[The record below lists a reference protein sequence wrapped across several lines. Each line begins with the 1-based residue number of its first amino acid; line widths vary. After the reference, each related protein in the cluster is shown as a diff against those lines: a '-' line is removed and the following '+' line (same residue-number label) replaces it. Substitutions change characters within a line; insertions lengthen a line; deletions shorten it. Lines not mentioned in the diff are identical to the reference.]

1 MNTPGNTHH
10 PGPAD
15 SLLAGCQS
23 YPAAIGKAEQMI
35 QAWRHTGDDDAQ
47 GRDTEFWDSATAQT
61 LGCYLHAAA
70 LSGLPASSAAAWLA
84 GPAHSATAAEILA
97 THPGASRQAAD
108 SLRSMLNPRPS
119 KTAQTIRYLAA
130 EVFAHAAGHRLG

>member
-1 MNTPGNTHH
+1 MYAPGNPHH
-10 PGPAD
+10 PGPAGG
-15 SLLAGCQS
+15 LLTGCQD
-23 YPAAIGKAEQMI
+23 YPAAVRKAEQMI
-35 QAWRHTGDDDAQ
+35 QTWRHTEDRDAR

-97 THPGASRQAAD
+97 THPGASRQAAA
-108 SLRSMLNPRPS
+108 SSRRMLDPRPS
-119 KTAQTIRYLAA
+119 KTAETLRYQAA
-130 EVFAHAAGHRLG
+130 AVFAHAAGHRLG